1 MRALPSFGAPPL
13 LPPVAPAARA
23 HRTAFRLLSH
33 DGYFRALCCCLAGY
47 AIAGKGFAYVG
58 VPPLLIGEVMLLL
71 GAAIFVR
78 TRCWLAAGSAPP
90 ALILALLMVWG
101 TCRTVGFIGS
111 EGLDAIRDSVIFLYG
126 IFAFVMLGLL
136 LEKPA
141 RIGWMIAA
149 YGSFAVFYGVA
160 APVLVSLPLLI
171 PNFPTWPGS
180 GVPLIL
186 VRHGEVAIHLAGVA
200 TFVILGFRRV
210 GYLWCAALVVSLV
223 CITPSRGAMLS
234 CLVPIAVAI
243 VFGGQ
248 LKRIGKP
255 LLAAF
260 LLLLAAYGAGL
271 EIKLPEGRSI
281 GPQQIANNFESL
293 LGRSKAAN
301 LDGTKEWRLR
311 WWRTIETYTLH
322 GPYFWTGKG
331 FGVNLS
337 IDDGFVVGQELGGPP
352 LRSPHNIHYS
362 LLARSGVP
370 GLTLWVL
377 LEVSWFAMMARA
389 ILLARRNGD
398 AQWAKLLLWITC
410 YGLAIIIDASFDV
423 AIEGPMVG
431 IWYWSVL
438 GTGIATAMIYRARPS
453 RVPVRRDPSAPNRTV
468 RRVA

>member
-1 MRALPSFGAPPL
+1 MRALPSFGTPPV
-13 LPPVAPAARA
+13 LPPIGPALLGR
-23 HRTAFRLLSH
+23 RRPVRLMSH
-33 DGYFRALCCCLAGY
+33 DGYFRLLCVCLAGY

-58 VPPLLIGEVMLLL
+58 VPPLLIGEVMLVL

-78 TRCWLAAGSAPP
+78 TRCWLAAGSALP
-90 ALILALLMVWG
+90 AFILALLMVWVV
-101 TCRTVGFIGS
+101 CRTVGFIGS
-111 EGLDAIRDSVIFLYG
+111 EGVDAIRDSVVVLYG
-126 IFAFVMLGLL
+126 TFAFVMVGLL
-136 LEKPA
+136 LEKPG
-141 RIGWMIAA
+141 RILWMIAA
-149 YGSFAVFYGVA
+149 YGSFALFFGVA
-160 APVLVSLPLLI
+160 APVLVNLPMLV

-186 VRHGEVAIHLAGVA
+186 VRHGEVAIHLAGTA

-210 GYLWCAALVVSLV
+210 GYLWCAGLVVSLV
-223 CITPSRGAMLS
+223 CMTPSRGAMLS
-234 CLVPIAVAI
+234 CLVPITVAI

-255 LLAAF
+255 LFVAF
-260 LLLLAAYGAGL
+260 LILLAAYGAGL

-281 GPQQIANNFESL
+281 GPQQIARNFESL
-293 LGRSKAAN
+293 LGSSNAAN

-331 FGVNLS
+331 FGVNLA

-352 LRSPHNIHYS
+352 LRVPHNVHYT
-362 LLARSGVP
+362 LLARAGVP
-370 GLTLWVL
+370 GLALWVL
-377 LEVSWFAMMARA
+377 LEVTWFAMMARA

-410 YGLAIIIDASFDV
+410 YGLAVVIDASFDV

-431 IWYWSVL
+431 IWYWCIL
-438 GTGIATAMIYRARPS
+438 GTGIAAAMIYRARPS
-453 RVPVRRDPSAPNRTV
+453 AVPFPRDPQTADRPIRW
-468 RRVA
+468 VA